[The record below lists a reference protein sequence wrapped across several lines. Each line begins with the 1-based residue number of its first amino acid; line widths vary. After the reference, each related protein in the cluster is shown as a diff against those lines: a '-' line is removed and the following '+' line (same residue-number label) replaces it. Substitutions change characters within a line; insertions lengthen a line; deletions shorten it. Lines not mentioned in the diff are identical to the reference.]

1 MLGTRLDALPPWGN
15 ARWRVEGMPDDRDSW
30 GKTIARSRGLA
41 MREESRNGVAEQWLA
56 SGE

>member
-30 GKTIARSRGLA
+30 GKTTARSRGLA